1 MIAVIN
7 GWDSRFFFF
16 FAEKKSRKEVQEKK
30 FEFGLKNKKALFK
43 MDNQI

>member
-1 MIAVIN
+1 MDGILA
-7 GWDSRFFFF
+7 FFSSSQM
-16 FAEKKSRKEVQEKK
+16 KKSRKEVQEKK